1 MSDLIEL
8 PIYESGPR
16 VNELISKSNILRV
29 KPDKNWTRIE
39 RKQGDDLLI
48 MMEYEDVKK
57 AILLET
63 LF

>member
-1 MSDLIEL
+1 MKDLIEL
-8 PIYESGPR
+8 PIYEGGPR
-16 VNELISKSNILRV
+16 VYELISMSNILRV

-39 RKQGDDLLI
+39 RKQGDDLLV

-57 AILLET
+57 DFLLKT

>member
-48 MMEYEDVKK
+48 MIEYEDVKK